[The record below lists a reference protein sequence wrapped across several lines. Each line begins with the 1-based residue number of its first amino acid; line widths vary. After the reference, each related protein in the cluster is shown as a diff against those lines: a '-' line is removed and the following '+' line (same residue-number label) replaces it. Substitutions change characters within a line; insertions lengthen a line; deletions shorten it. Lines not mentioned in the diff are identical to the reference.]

1 MDLTPEVLAAAYEY
15 LRATPPFK
23 AWKLPHADEVEF
35 SVTKHR
41 DHEGGHTTYCNKPN
55 EHIIYVSSYY
65 IKSTPDLMECLG
77 HEMIHMRQDLTKT
90 GGKVRAKHNAEFN
103 KLNARFC
110 KLHGLETEVFS

>member
-77 HEMIHMRQDLTKT
+77 HEMIHMRQRPHRDWR
-90 GGKVRAKHNAEFN
+90 VRAKHNAEFN